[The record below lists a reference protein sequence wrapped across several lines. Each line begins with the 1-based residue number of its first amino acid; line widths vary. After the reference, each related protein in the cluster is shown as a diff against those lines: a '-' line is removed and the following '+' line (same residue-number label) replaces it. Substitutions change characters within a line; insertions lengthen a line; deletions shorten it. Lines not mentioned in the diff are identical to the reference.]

1 MYHARQGMRILALVG
16 MMIQVLH
23 EQDFWTGMEVV
34 IRMAGI
40 AGMRMPLDLNMGA
53 MKMGG
58 IAL

>member
-1 MYHARQGMRILALVG
+1 MRILALVG